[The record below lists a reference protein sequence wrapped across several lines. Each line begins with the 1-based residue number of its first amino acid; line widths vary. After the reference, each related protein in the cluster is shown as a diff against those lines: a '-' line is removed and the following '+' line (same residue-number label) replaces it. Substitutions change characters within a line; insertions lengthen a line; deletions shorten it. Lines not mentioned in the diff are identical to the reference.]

1 MGKKIKFEYS
11 LMPASSIDD
20 VKVFHVLIDS
30 GDGYQHEYI
39 IKALDV
45 ESGTLYS
52 MHYSDN
58 VTWSE
63 ELRGVNI
70 FHLLNTGNGYEWIDG
85 TQLSNSMGYDE
96 FYLYST
102 FFRLIQQIESSD
114 RFTTKILEIKELET
128 FNF

>member
-20 VKVFHVLIDS
+20 VKVFHVLVDS
-30 GDGYQHEYI
+30 GEGYQHEYI

-52 MHYSDN
+52 MQYSNN

-70 FHLLNTGNGYEWIDG
+70 FHLLNTGNGYEWID
-85 TQLSNSMGYDE
+85 TDPMSEKIEYDE
-96 FYLYST
+96 FFMYAT
-102 FFRLIQQIESSD
+102 FMRLIQQLEGRYMSEIMKVV
-114 RFTTKILEIKELET
+114 KIDS
-128 FNF
+128 FPY